1 MSRDSL
7 AIARLEAEQ
16 RQARYAA
23 ELQRLAER
31 LRVTP
36 QKAEEFIEVLP
47 YSCIPGTF
55 DAHQVLD
62 WLESNT
68 PHGGEEGK
76 IA

>member
-31 LRVTP
+31 LRVAP
-36 QKAEEFIEVLP
+36 EKAEGFVETLL

-62 WLESNT
+62 WLEFNA
-68 PHGGEEGK
+68 PHRGGVER
-76 IA
+76 